1 MLQLSLNGVGKRYN
15 RDWIFRNL
23 KKDFYQGKSYAILGS
38 NGAGKSTYIQ
48 LLAGNITPTEGEL
61 NHLIDEVPLEPDQV
75 YQHVALAAP
84 YLDLVT
90 EFTLLEQISFHFSFK
105 LLPKGIE
112 KDELPGIMNLE
123 REKNKPLK
131 QFSSGMLQRAKLG
144 LAILSDCPILLL
156 DEPAS
161 NLDRSSIR
169 WYLELLDSYASQK
182 LVVICSNSRKEEYE
196 FCQQEL
202 FIDNYR

>member
-15 RDWIFRNL
+15 RDWIFRNI
-23 KKDFYQGKSYAILGS
+23 KKDFHQGKSYAILGS

-48 LLAGNITPTEGEL
+48 LLAGNITPNEGEL
-61 NHLIDEVPLEPDQV
+61 SHLLDEVALEPDQV
-75 YQHVALAAP
+75 YQYVALAAP

-90 EFTLLEQISFHFSFK
+90 EFTLLEQVSFHFNFK
-105 LLPKGIE
+105 RLPKGIE

-131 QFSSGMLQRAKLG
+131 QFSSGMLQRVKLG

-161 NLDRSSIR
+161 NLDRASIK
-169 WYLELLDSYASQK
+169 WYMELLDSYASQK
-182 LVVICSNSRKEEYE
+182 LVVICSNSRQEEYE